1 MQTNAI
7 IFVQLLCP
15 LATAATVIYTI
26 DNGGSLCNR
35 YVYGLILRAEFN
47 SIGEGGLVK
56 VFTKLKTR
64 LKKGF
69 MFFLMKSQKYEN
81 EITIGHLHY
90 YCMQDPTDGQHVLG
104 HVGRRLK
111 FL

>member
-1 MQTNAI
+1 
-7 IFVQLLCP
+7 
-15 LATAATVIYTI
+15 
-26 DNGGSLCNR
+26 
-35 YVYGLILRAEFN
+35 
-47 SIGEGGLVK
+47 
-56 VFTKLKTR
+56 
-64 LKKGF
+64 